1 MLISLEWLRE
11 YAVLPDN
18 LDTPTLA
25 HELTLRTVEV
35 EHFRTLSI
43 PAGVVVGRV
52 TASETAADGS
62 QLVTLDVGRA
72 KLETARAEGVLFPN
86 TRCAVELAGTSES
99 GPATQSRVLSLS
111 ELGLAAL
118 AHGSAA
124 TAPLVFGPDYGFGD
138 AAASAKPGSSAAD
151 LLNWND
157 VVIEIDNKS
166 LTNRPDL
173 WSHYGVARELAA
185 IFGGELLDVET
196 AAPPAEREDAGM
208 IDVVDE
214 TLCRQIATVAID
226 LPGGRQRPT
235 PFLLR
240 SRLGRVGQRSLGFYA
255 DLTNYVMTGIGQPA
269 HVYDRASLTLPLSV
283 RPAGHA
289 EEHKLLS
296 GQTVAMP
303 ASTAV
308 IADAVSVVAA
318 AGVAGT
324 EGTQV
329 ADETETVLLEVAN
342 FDPIAVRRSAQ
353 ALQVRTDASSRFDK
367 NLDTYGTS
375 RALGHILHLVAR
387 FDPEAKIVRWAQR
400 SPRPTEPVT
409 VATSIPFINK
419 RLGTDLDGSGIA
431 SLLRPLG
438 FTVTEV
444 SDCDLAVDVPP
455 WRSTGDVA
463 IPHDILEEVA
473 RMIGYDHL
481 PVASPRISLRQGR
494 RAPAYALDRRIREFL
509 AHRCQAQEVL
519 TYPWAVDR
527 YLEAL
532 GFETTR
538 LLSIE
543 AAPSP
548 DRTHLRPSLLPN
560 LLSATEEMLPQFE
573 NFAMFELGSVY
584 LPGTESDLL
593 AADEAASHQALPP
606 MARRLAAV
614 FVGPDLG
621 GEFRRASGAA
631 GGLGRA
637 AWVPDLALQPSSA
650 DDASWGD
657 PVAGLSVVAGGV
669 AIGRLA
675 AIDLSAVLGVRT
687 DRAAVAFELELN
699 ALVPAL
705 ARPNQYE
712 PVSPF
717 PESSVDLS
725 IIVRDGVTWAE
736 IAHELAE
743 AETSHIRRVG
753 FVDEFRG
760 GSVPTGHRSIT
771 LRLHLADPKRTLAA
785 ADKAEAREQA
795 ESLLRSRL
803 HLEIRG

>member
-11 YAVLPDN
+11 YAVLPDD
-18 LDTPTLA
+18 LDAPTLA

-43 PAGVVVGRV
+43 PGRMVVGRV
-52 TASETAADGS
+52 AESETAADGS
-62 QLVTLDVGRA
+62 QLVTLDVGRPE
-72 KLETARAEGVLFPN
+72 LEPARADGVLLPN
-86 TRCAVELAGTSES
+86 TLCAVELAGTSGS
-99 GPATQSRVLSLS
+99 APATQSRVLSLS
-111 ELGLAAL
+111 DLGLAAL
-118 AHGSAA
+118 APGSAA

-138 AAASAKPGSSAAD
+138 AAASAKSGSSAAE
-151 LLNWND
+151 LLKWND
-157 VVIEIDNKS
+157 IVIEIDNKS

-185 IFGGELLDVET
+185 IFGGELLDLKT
-196 AAPPAEREDAGM
+196 AALPAQCEDASM
-208 IDVVDE
+208 IDLVDE

-255 DLTNYVMTGIGQPA
+255 DLTNYVMLGIGHPA
-269 HVYDRASLTLPLSV
+269 HVYDRGRLTLPLSV
-283 RPAGHA
+283 RPAGRA

-296 GQTVAMP
+296 GQTVAM
-303 ASTAV
+303 ASSTAV
-308 IADAVSVVAA
+308 IADVVSVVAA

-324 EGTQV
+324 EVTQV
-329 ADETETVLLEVAN
+329 ADETEAVLLEVAN
-342 FDPIAVRRSAQ
+342 FDPIAVRRSTQ

-367 NLDTYGTS
+367 NLDTDGTS

-387 FDPEAKIVRWAQR
+387 FDPEAKILCWAQR
-400 SPRPTEPVT
+400 SPRPTEPVA

-419 RLGTDLDGSGIA
+419 RLGTELDGSGIA
-431 SLLRPLG
+431 ALLRPLG
-438 FTVTEV
+438 FAVTEV
-444 SDCDLAVDVPP
+444 SDSGLAVGVPP

-473 RMIGYDHL
+473 RMIGYDNL
-481 PVASPRISLRQGR
+481 PVASPRISLRQGK

-584 LPGTESDLL
+584 LAGTESDLPVV
-593 AADEAASHQALPP
+593 DEAASREALPP

-614 FVGPDLG
+614 FVGSDLG

-650 DDASWGD
+650 DDSSWGD
-657 PVAGLSVVAGGV
+657 PVAALSVVTGGV
-669 AIGRLA
+669 SIGRLA
-675 AIDLSAVLGVRT
+675 AIDLSVVLGVRT

-699 ALVPAL
+699 ALVPAS

-712 PVSPF
+712 PVSQF

-725 IIVRDGVTWAE
+725 IIVRDGVSWAE
-736 IAHELAE
+736 IAHELAK
-743 AETSHIRRVG
+743 AETSHVRRVG

-760 GSVPTGHRSIT
+760 GSVPIGHRSIT

-785 ADKAEAREQA
+785 ADKAAAREQA
-795 ESLLRSRL
+795 EILLRSRL
-803 HLEIRG
+803 HLEVRG